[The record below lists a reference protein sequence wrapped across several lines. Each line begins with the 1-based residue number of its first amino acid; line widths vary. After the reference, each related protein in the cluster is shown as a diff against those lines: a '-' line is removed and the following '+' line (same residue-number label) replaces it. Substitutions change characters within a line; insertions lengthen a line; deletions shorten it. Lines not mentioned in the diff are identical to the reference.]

1 MQLSST
7 RAASAFNVAS
17 AIVSLG
23 VQMAVSFFL
32 SSYLVVSLGEVAN
45 GFTQLANSFVS
56 YASLITLAF
65 NSMGSRFI
73 SASWHRGQKEKSVSY
88 YSTLIVCNV
97 VLCLTFTP
105 IAASVICNLKS
116 IVDMG
121 NANPADVAL
130 LFAFVFANFGLNL
143 FVSLLCSA
151 MFVVNKVYIT
161 NAVNLFRNVLNAFLL
176 VFIFSFFEAHVFFV
190 SLISFCL
197 TVLSLPVCYVCK
209 VKLVPDL
216 KFSWKGFSG
225 KYIRDLTS
233 SGIWNTVNQCGNI
246 LTTGLDLLFAN
257 WFVGASP
264 MGVLSVAKTVPNA
277 VSTLATTINNNLEP
291 ELVIVYAR
299 EGVDGFL
306 RRLRMD
312 MRLSNLI
319 LAAPI
324 GVLCALAEP
333 FYRLWMPSLS
343 SYELAILSM
352 LTVLNYIPWCGP
364 QVLYNVFTVMNRL
377 KVSSLTFLFGAV
389 LNVFLVLVCLSFTN
403 LGVLAIAGVSAVISV
418 IRNLLIIAPYTSRLL
433 CQPWWSM
440 YKDVV
445 VSMLSVLGS
454 CLVSLFV
461 AFFVPIA
468 SWFGLASAILISCLI
483 SWVLIFLITFP
494 AEQRLRYLKLLKVKW
509 FK

>member
-1 MQLSST
+1 MSST
-7 RAASAFNVAS
+7 RVASAFNVAS

-73 SASWHRGQKEKSVSY
+73 SASWHRGYKEKSVAY

-97 VLCLTFTP
+97 VLCLLFIP
-105 IAASVICNLKS
+105 LAMYVIFNLES

-121 NANPADVAL
+121 NANPSDVAL
-130 LFAFVFANFGLNL
+130 LFAFVFANFGVNL

-161 NAVNLFRNVLNAFLL
+161 NAVNLFRNVLNAVLL
-176 VFIFSFFEAHVFFV
+176 VFVFSYFNAHVCYV
-190 SLISFCL
+190 SLVSFSL
-197 TVLSLPVCYVCK
+197 TVFSLPVCYVCK

-216 KFSWKGFSG
+216 QFRWKGFSG

-306 RRLRMD
+306 RRLKMD

-343 SYELAILSM
+343 SYNLAILSI
-352 LTVLNYIPWCGP
+352 LTVLNFIPWAGP

-377 KVSSLTFLFGAV
+377 KVSSLTFLFGSV
-389 LNVFLVLVCLSFTN
+389 LNVLLVLFCLRFTDF
-403 LGVLAIAGVSAVISV
+403 GIFAIAGVSAVISV
-418 IRNLLIIAPYTSRLL
+418 LRNLLIIAPYTSRLL
-433 CQPWWSM
+433 GQSWWTM
-440 YKDVV
+440 YKEVLI
-445 VSMLSVLGS
+445 SLLSVLGS
-454 CLVSLFV
+454 CLISFCVSIFLPT
-461 AFFVPIA
+461 AT
-468 SWFGLASAILISCLI
+468 WCGLASAILISCLI
-483 SWVLIFLITFP
+483 SWAFIFTITFP
-494 AEQRLRYLKLLKVKW
+494 AEQRLRYLKLMKDKW
-509 FK
+509 F

>member
-1 MQLSST
+1 MFST
-7 RAASAFNVAS
+7 RAASAFNVVS

-32 SSYLVVSLGEVAN
+32 SSYLVANLGEVAN

-73 SASWHRGQKEKSVSY
+73 SASWHRGQKEKSVAY

-97 VLCLTFTP
+97 VLCLVFIP
-105 IAASVICNLKS
+105 LAVCVISNLKT

-121 NANPADVAL
+121 NADPYDVAI

-161 NAVNLFRNVLNAFLL
+161 NGVNLFRNVLNAVLL
-176 VFIFSFFEAHVFFV
+176 VFVFSFFEAHVSYV
-190 SLISFCL
+190 SLISFAL
-197 TVLSLPVCYVCK
+197 TVMSLPVCYFCK

-225 KYIRDLTS
+225 KYVKDLTS

-264 MGVLSVAKTVPNA
+264 MGILSIAKTVPNA

-291 ELVIVYAR
+291 ELVIIYAK
-299 EGVDGFL
+299 EGVDGFF
-306 RRLRMD
+306 RRLKMD

-324 GVLCALAEP
+324 GVLCALSEP

-343 SYELAILSM
+343 SYQLAILSI
-352 LTVLNYIPWCGP
+352 LTVLNFIPWAGP

-389 LNVFLVLVCLSFTN
+389 LNVLVVLIALSFTN
-403 LGVLAIAGVSAVISV
+403 FGIFAIAGVSAVIS
-418 IRNLLIIAPYTSRLL
+418 ILRNLFIIAPYTSRLL
-433 CQPWWSM
+433 GRPWWTM
-440 YKDVV
+440 YKDVL
-445 VSMLSVLGS
+445 VSLLSVLGS
-454 CLVSLFV
+454 CAVSLCV
-461 AFFVPIA
+461 VCFVPTA
-468 SWFGLASAILISCLI
+468 SWLGLASAIVISCLI
-483 SWVLIFLITFP
+483 SWILIFIITFP
-494 AEQRLRYLKLLKVKW
+494 AEQRLKYMKLIKSKR
-509 FK
+509 FN